1 MTSQYTDLCIKVSS
15 DRLPEL
21 HRLISTQLR
30 ADEYVIDEA
39 LSPVSS
45 RTGATALAESPWFS
59 ELKTQLV
66 IQSDF
71 IRCLLDMNTDAVL
84 MCSEDFSIE
93 SCNQS
98 ALDLFQMEQ
107 HELIGRDYLGFFADA
122 KDGERFEQFLKPHA
136 LIPSDKVKYNRV
148 FRIRNGVGRIL
159 HVEIWMEHHFQLHG
173 LSRVIMMK
181 DCSQRMRTEL
191 ELRTNIAIHRTI
203 AEAASDAI
211 VSIDQY
217 GIIQYCNPALLRLF
231 QIPRPEVIDFTIEK
245 ILPGFKGNL
254 QKILVGLNAEKEI
267 EIRDIECMALAAN
280 GQTFNVAVSVGGI
293 SADFPFGLSIII
305 RDISSRKKTELA
317 LQEAKKA
324 AEAASQAKSLFLANM
339 SHEIRTPLNA
349 IVGFME
355 LIMEQLDDKP
365 QGLQYAETIRRNS
378 RLLLQIINDILDL
391 SKVEAGRLEFTC
403 GVCSL
408 NKIIDNVRSLFSP
421 RAEANGVKFHVVKEG
436 PIPDLIETDEIRL
449 EQVLINLVGNAVK
462 FTSSGLVELKISS
475 EKKAAEPTLIFTITD
490 TGRGISPEAQAS
502 LFQPFSQGDIART
515 RVYGGTG
522 LGLLLSR
529 KLAEGLG
536 GSLQLVSSQVN
547 QGSCFRFAIQHRLPV
562 LHQIP
567 KERKAAAPRQVLP
580 FDRASRPLRGI
591 RFLVVDDAPDNHA
604 LLSHLIR
611 GYGGDVA
618 IAENG
623 VQAVDKVVAEPYDFI
638 FMDLQMPEMDG
649 FQATEKI
656 RGLGYKGFIFAFS
669 AANMKED
676 RSRSLEVGCDMHLA
690 KPIEVNLVLRQIHDR
705 LPLLKSRVLDLK
717 PGAVPS

>member
-1 MTSQYTDLCIKVSS
+1 VSS
-15 DRLPEL
+15 DRLPEF

-30 ADEYVIDEA
+30 ADEYVIDGVR
-39 LSPVSS
+39 SPVSS
-45 RTGATALAESPWFS
+45 RAGATALAESPWFS
-59 ELKTQLV
+59 DLKTQLV

-84 MCSEDFSIE
+84 MCAEDFSIE

-122 KDGERFEQFLKPHA
+122 KDAERFEQFLKPHS
-136 LIPSDKVKYNRV
+136 LIPADKVKYNRV

-159 HVEIWMEHHFQLHG
+159 HVEIWMEDHFQLHG

-231 QIPRPEVIDFTIEK
+231 HIPRPELIDFTIEK
-245 ILPGFKGNL
+245 ILPGFKSNL

-280 GQTFNVAVSVGGI
+280 GQTFSVAVSVGGI

-305 RDISSRKKTELA
+305 RDISIRKKTELA

-349 IVGFME
+349 IIGFME
-355 LIMEQLDDKP
+355 LIMEQQDDKT

-391 SKVEAGRLEFTC
+391 SKVEAGRMEFNR

-408 NKIIDNVRSLFSP
+408 TKMVDNVRNLFAP

-462 FTSSGLVELKISS
+462 FTSSGFVELKISS
-475 EKKAAEPTLIFTITD
+475 EKKAGEPNLIFTITD
-490 TGRGISPEAQAS
+490 SGRGISPEAQGS
-502 LFQPFSQGDIART
+502 LFQPFSQGDIAKT

-536 GSLQLVSSQVN
+536 GSLQLVSSQMN
-547 QGSCFRFAIQHRLPV
+547 QGSCFRFSIQHGLPV
-562 LHQIP
+562 LKDIP
-567 KERKAAAPRQVLP
+567 REHKAAASKQVLP
-580 FDRASRPLRGI
+580 FDRASQPLRGI

-611 GYGGDVA
+611 GYGGEVA

-623 VQAVDKVVAEPYDFI
+623 IQACEKVLEAPYDFI

-656 RGLGYKGFIFAFS
+656 RGRGYKGFIFAFS

-690 KPIEVNLVLRQIHDR
+690 KPIEVNLVLRQIHER
-705 LPLLKSRVLDLK
+705 LDQLNSRTLDQE
-717 PGAVPS
+717 PAAIPS